1 MRASRPR
8 RLPLGW
14 MGAERG
20 WVGFWKEPAEEL
32 TVFEFSGELL
42 SSRLKF
48 LRKNMSLEKDCFY
61 LGHCRYLKLLVDG
74 VST

>member
-1 MRASRPR
+1 MPASRPR

-42 SSRLKF
+42 SSRLKWQEILLKF
-48 LRKNMSLEKDCFY
+48 LKRTL
-61 LGHCRYLKLLVDG
+61 
-74 VST
+74 